1 MWHLVAF
8 QKLQVHA
15 TQGQSRAAHGTE
27 HFKDGEKRKELT
39 VPTAVESQQ
48 VDKLENTFPHPSS
61 AAGSSRWYWTTPVSG
76 RGQKRS
82 ATEGTSWPAL
92 GR

>member
-15 TQGQSRAAHGTE
+15 TQGQRRAAHGTE
-27 HFKDGEKRKELT
+27 NFKDGEKRKELT

-48 VDKLENTFPHPSS
+48 VDK
-61 AAGSSRWYWTTPVSG
+61 
-76 RGQKRS
+76 
-82 ATEGTSWPAL
+82 
-92 GR
+92 